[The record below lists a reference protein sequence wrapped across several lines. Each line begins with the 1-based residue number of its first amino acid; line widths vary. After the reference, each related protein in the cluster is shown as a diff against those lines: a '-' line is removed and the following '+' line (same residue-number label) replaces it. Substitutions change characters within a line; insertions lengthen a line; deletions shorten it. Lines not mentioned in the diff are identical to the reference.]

1 MTRLDTDPTATPTT
15 THVAGYKCGPGFGTR
30 GETAYNLRVSG
41 LSWDAIAERL
51 LPPSLGVE
59 GGDPASAMTNLAKK
73 YAASQKPK
81 LPWPVKA
88 PKAPKAPKAAGPS
101 GTDLIRAQQEKA
113 YSLRVSGLSWAEAAR
128 LAQYKHTSHAVTG
141 AGKHAS
147 RNGLAW
153 PIKLA

>member
-1 MTRLDTDPTATPTT
+1 MTQIDSVSTPT
-15 THVAGYKCGPGFGTR
+15 HAAGYKCGPGFGTR

-41 LSWDAIAERL
+41 MSWDGIAEQL
-51 LPPSLGVE
+51 QPPSLGVE

-73 YAASQKPK
+73 YALAKQ
-81 LPWPVKA
+81 LPWPVKVMKA
-88 PKAPKAPKAAGPS
+88 PKAPKSTGPT

-113 YSLRVSGLSWAEAAR
+113 YTLRTSGLSWAEAATQ
-128 LAQYKHTSHAVTG
+128 AGYKHTSHAVTG